1 MFEIDN
7 TPNAPYCREC
17 RELGYDTSKEF
28 VDMCDYCQDVVISKT
43 FRSEKEKAVETYI
56 LDNH

>member
-17 RELGYDTSKEF
+17 RALGYDNSKEF
-28 VDMCDYCQDVVISKT
+28 VDMCDSCQDNVISKT
-43 FRSEKEKAVETYI
+43 FRTEKDKAVENYI